1 MHRSPNAFPR
11 FTPTQ
16 QRLFSTMAKTDSSF
30 GVIDASPTKDFFV
43 SMLTRDISL
52 DDAVLDLLDNCVD
65 GILRNDL
72 KKDDDTPYKGRY
84 AHVVVENGYF
94 SIADNCGGIPWSL
107 KDYAFRM
114 GRTVDAP
121 NTNLPTVGVYGIG
134 MKRAIFK
141 IGRACVIQTWNGADA
156 YDVEFDEDWL
166 KNENSWSLEAH
177 ASKTKPKERG
187 TTIIIEKL
195 NEVVEKE
202 FSERRDDFVNCLIK
216 AIKSHYSAI
225 IEKGFVIRVN
235 TTDVQPLP
243 VKLAFD
249 QGLSKKAI
257 RPYIYETRF
266 DGVKVFLA
274 IGFTRPISNKNEQ
287 EEETANPKY
296 DASRTGWTVICND
309 RVILYCDKEEQTGW
323 GIGRVPKYHPQF
335 NAISGVVIFESNDAR
350 KLPTVTTKR
359 GLNMNSIL
367 YLHVRER
374 MSEGLKI
381 FTDFTNKWKDDVDEA
396 KSEIKK
402 AKLISI
408 PEIRAAA
415 AKLDYSTSR
424 QVIGGRYSRPDLPVP
439 PRPTAITRR
448 IVFSKPIDDI
458 RLVAEFLFGDPEIDA
473 SDVGEKCFDNAARE
487 AKRK

>member
-1 MHRSPNAFPR
+1 
-11 FTPTQ
+11 
-16 QRLFSTMAKTDSSF
+16 MAKSDPTYGS
-30 GVIDASPTKDFFV
+30 IDARPTKDFFV

-72 KKDDDTPYKGRY
+72 KKKNEMPYEGRY
-84 AHVVVENGYF
+84 ANVVIEEGYF
-94 SIADNCGGIPWSL
+94 SIDDNCGGIPWSL
-107 KDYAFRM
+107 KNYAFRM
-114 GRTVDAP
+114 GRTADAP
-121 NTNLPTVGVYGIG
+121 SSDLPTVGVYGIG

-141 IGRACVIQTWNGADA
+141 IGRACLIQTWNGADA
-156 YDVEFDEDWL
+156 YEVELDEGWL
-166 KNENSWSLEAH
+166 TNEDSWSLEALP
-177 ASKTKPKERG
+177 SKTKPKERG
-187 TTIIIEKL
+187 TTIIVEKL
-195 NEVVEKE
+195 NDVVKKE
-202 FSERRDDFVNCLIK
+202 FSDRRDEFVNRLIK
-216 AIKSHYSAI
+216 AVKSHYSAI
-225 IEKGFVIRVN
+225 IEKGFTIRVN
-235 TTDVQPLP
+235 KIEVDPLP
-243 VKLAFD
+243 VKLAFE
-249 QGLSKKAI
+249 QGRPKHAI
-257 RPYIYETRF
+257 RPYIYETNY

-274 IGFTRPISNKNEQ
+274 VGFTRPIADKNEQ
-287 EEETANPKY
+287 EEETTNPKY
-296 DASRTGWTVICND
+296 DSSRTGWTVICND

-335 NAISGVVIFESNDAR
+335 NAISGVVIFESNDAK

-396 KSEIKK
+396 KTEIKK

-408 PEIRAAA
+408 AELRVAV

-424 QVIGGRYSRPDLPVP
+424 QVIGGRYSRPDLPTP
-439 PRPTAITRR
+439 SHQTATTRR
-448 IVFSKPIDDI
+448 IVFSKPISDI
-458 RLVAEFLFGDPEIDA
+458 RRVAEHLFGDSEIDPNI
-473 SDVGEKCFDNAARE
+473 VGEKCFDNTSRE